1 MPFFGDQFFWGELI
15 HARGVGP
22 APIRVTE
29 LTTEALSN
37 AIRFMLDPEVVL
49 LFPLLFCSSVSS
61 HYDVFTCYVS
71 LHREVYAISLLSFLT
86 GRFLFC

>member
-61 HYDVFTCYVS
+61 H
-71 LHREVYAISLLSFLT
+71 L
-86 GRFLFC
+86 